1 MQILVNIIRGK
12 SYIFDVE
19 ASYTIE
25 MIKNLI
31 EANTNIPITQQRL
44 FHEILELKK
53 NYYSLEDYKCSKAF
67 NFNVLLKPKEQIV
80 FINWINGKGFI
91 VEVELTD
98 TIKQLKMKIQKLE
111 NIPYSQQKLFF
122 NFDLL
127 KDDNLTL
134 NNYKIKNESIVILD
148 TDLNIVF
155 IIVQTLTGRKLD
167 FYVELSIT
175 VENLKSL
182 INDREGIPFDQQR
195 LIFQGKQLEDNRKL
209 GDYGI
214 TYGST
219 LNLVLRI
226 RGGGG
231 ENPYLLSKEI
241 NIKFIKL
248 TEEKSKNQIS
258 FINNELTGLLR
269 LCLLKEISIILDLN
283 QIRKLPILISYIM
296 ELLKKNFTMIGYYTV
311 ETIKEVLGKMNG
323 CNIINISK
331 FINDSIN
338 QNELQMLKQLLNKED
353 LEYIIDIEKRL
364 LKYEKYMSL
373 FVKDF
378 EERKKQSIFE
388 FAIISFVV
396 MEREDFEIFEK
407 ERKNCPNRIDRILYH
422 GTSIEP
428 ISCILTGYFKK
439 SVNKCYQHG
448 KGVYFTDM
456 LDYCWFYGGEK
467 DNRSNGN
474 KIPKLNEVFTCIAS
488 SIYYDQKGFRR
499 VKDYKYTPK
508 KNEINFAYA
517 RADFSTIEDNL
528 DKNKFYGTEYV
539 IWDLEQICP
548 FIGMKLKRQEYCVIW
563 RDNNFS
569 AKPVY
574 NNKFDEIFK
583 KFLKERMKY
592 IQQFAAHNIY
602 TCETTNEALEI
613 VKRKKYNKIILISNV
628 GSDLGGKEF
637 IEQARKI
644 IGNDVITLFLAYNIK
659 HLDWIKNYKN
669 ALFSNEP
676 NFYEKYLACFSDE
689 YDDASKKDNLI
700 ELKED
705 MENHYK
711 VNFNFNGQFLY
722 YPNFKGEGKFSDLT
736 FN

>member
-1 MQILVNIIRGK
+1 M
-12 SYIFDVE
+12 
-19 ASYTIE
+19 
-25 MIKNLI
+25 
-31 EANTNIPITQQRL
+31 
-44 FHEILELKK
+44 
-53 NYYSLEDYKCSKAF
+53 
-67 NFNVLLKPKEQIV
+67 V
-80 FINWINGKGFI
+80 FIQLNNETIFI

-98 TIKQLKMKIQKLE
+98 TIKQIKMKIQNLE
-111 NIPYSQQKLFF
+111 KIPYSQQRLFF
-122 NFDLL
+122 NCRLL

-134 NNYKIKNESIVILD
+134 NDYKIENESIIDLVSQLNPQFIFIRRTLSKKLLIL
-148 TDLNIVF
+148 
-155 IIVQTLTGRKLD
+155 G
-167 FYVELSIT
+167 VELSMT
-175 VENLKSL
+175 VKNLQDL
-182 INDREGIPFDQQR
+182 IQNQKRINFDQYR
-195 LIFQGKQLEDNRKL
+195 LMFKGSLLQNYRKL
-209 GDYGI
+209 EDYGI
-214 TYGST
+214 KFGYTIELKS
-219 LNLVLRI
+219 NCS
-226 RGGGG
+226 GGGG
-231 ENPYLLSKEI
+231 NYPLLKEI
-241 NIKFIKL
+241 NIKFIKSK
-248 TEEKSKNQIS
+248 EEKSKNKIS

-269 LCLLKEISIILDLN
+269 LCLLKEISIKLDLN
-283 QIRKLPILISYIM
+283 KIKKLPPFTSYII
-296 ELLKKNFTMIGYYTV
+296 ELLKNNSTMIEYNTV
-311 ETIKEVLGKMNG
+311 EIIKEVLLKMEG

-338 QNELQMLKQLLNKED
+338 QNELKILKQLLNKKD

-364 LKYEKYMSL
+364 LKYEKYMSF

-388 FAIISFVV
+388 FAIISLVV

-517 RADFSTIEDNL
+517 REDFSTIEDNP
-528 DKNKFYGTEYV
+528 DINRFYGTEYV

-592 IQQFAAHNIY
+592 IQQFAEHNIY

-637 IEQARKI
+637 IDQARKI
-644 IGNDVITLFLAYNIK
+644 IGNDVITLFLAYNIE
-659 HLDWIKNYKN
+659 HLNWIKNYKN
-669 ALFSNEP
+669 SLFSNEP
-676 NFYEKYLACFSDE
+676 NFYEKYLACFSDM
-689 YDDASKKDNLI
+689 YDDAYKKDKLI

-705 MENHYK
+705 MEKHYK

-722 YPNFKGEGKFSDLT
+722 YPNFKGEGRFSDLT